1 MPALIYVINGKACS
15 RPVLFDG
22 GSNNCAKRAE
32 RAPWARP
39 IRPTVSRT
47 QWHAGNNGV
56 NETRTRCCTSDL
68 HRSAPATQVACMTF
82 IIRRPRLALCA
93 SFPFRVCKIAATHPS
108 YPRDGCEPSSVAEP
122 VRENGWSLGH
132 GTPRKVTGEVDELPL
147 PVSLRIDLLTAEARK
162 PKPVRGSS
170 VVNRNGSR

>member
-22 GSNNCAKRAE
+22 GSSNCAKRAE

-68 HRSAPATQVACMTF
+68 QQSAPATQVACMTF
-82 IIRRPRLALCA
+82 IIRRPRSDWLCVHR
-93 SFPFRVCKIAATHPS
+93 SHFGECKMHPS

-122 VRENGWSLGH
+122 VRENEWSLGH

-147 PVSLRIDLLTAEARK
+147 PVSLEIDLLTAEARK